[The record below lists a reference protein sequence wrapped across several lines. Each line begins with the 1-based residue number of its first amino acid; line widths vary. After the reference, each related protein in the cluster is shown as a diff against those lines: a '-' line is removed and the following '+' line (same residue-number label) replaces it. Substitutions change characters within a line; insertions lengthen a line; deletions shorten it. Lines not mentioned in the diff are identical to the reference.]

1 MLHKLVWLLLLIQIS
16 LFCLGPLCLAEEV
29 KTEIQTVLPEV
40 TTRVDLS
47 ATDINRFICYT
58 DVRDVVFSKEKGMT
72 VKIMGKDAFIKFLIT
87 KEEDRTVYAQTP
99 SELFFV
105 CGDTVY
111 SIIAIPRRIPSRTVK
126 LTYNGEKIK
135 ENLSLFKDLPYEGKI
150 VKILRAALTGDI
162 PESFTVTQANKQIDI
177 FKDITVRLTR
187 VIYVEGM
194 GLKLKEYLSA
204 LTGDTTRL
212 ELNEKD
218 FLRVELTTQPVAVA
232 IDRLTLTKGET
243 ARILILERNS
253 GSEDYAGF

>member
-1 MLHKLVWLLLLIQIS
+1 MLQKLVWLLLLVQTS
-16 LFCLGPLCLAEEV
+16 LLCLGLPCLAKEV
-29 KTEIQTVLPEV
+29 RTDVQTVLPEV
-40 TTRVDLS
+40 TTRVELS

-58 DVRDVVFSKEKGMT
+58 DIRDVVFSKEKGIT
-72 VKIMGKDAFIKFLIT
+72 VKIMGKDAFIKFHIT
-87 KEEDRTVYAQTP
+87 KEEDRIVYAQTP
-99 SELFFV
+99 SELFLV

-111 SIIAIPRRIPSRTVK
+111 SIIAIPKRIPSQTVK
-126 LTYNGEKIK
+126 LTYNGEKLK
-135 ENLSLFKDLPYEGKI
+135 ENLSLFKGLPYEGKI
-150 VKILRAALTGDI
+150 VKILKAALTGDI

-194 GLKLKEYLSA
+194 GLKLKEYLSN

-212 ELNEKD
+212 ELNEKN

-243 ARILILERNS
+243 ARILILERNT